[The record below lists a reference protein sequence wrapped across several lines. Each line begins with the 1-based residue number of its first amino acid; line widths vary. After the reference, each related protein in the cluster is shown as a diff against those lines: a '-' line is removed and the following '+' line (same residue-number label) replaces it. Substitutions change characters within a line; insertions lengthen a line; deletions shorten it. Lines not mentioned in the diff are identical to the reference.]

1 MKKVAAVILLLVGC
15 AGVLIGKPKDQA
27 PCKVSFVMVEQDE
40 MTGNLTMVGLNKQQ
54 SRWYKKEGNQKDY
67 AGVCTVDANE
77 SGEQT
82 ALESGSEE
90 YINRTVGD
98 SPLYLV
104 AWEEH
109 RVFVPDT
116 KGGHY
121 AYSATGTLSKWRS
134 DNTNPDGGSFVPV
147 GPVHNTNRTILSSS
161 GDSDDVD
168 QSFRSDADQS
178 GAKRRRTLSV

>member
-1 MKKVAAVILLLVGC
+1 MKKVAVTLLLVSC
-15 AGVLIGKPKDQA
+15 ASVLIGKPEDQA
-27 PCKVSFVMVEQDE
+27 PCKAFFVMVEQDE
-40 MTGNLTMVGLNKQQ
+40 ITVNLKMVGLNKQQ
-54 SRWYKKEGNQKDY
+54 SSWYKKEGNQKEY
-67 AGVCTVDANE
+67 AGVCIVHANE
-77 SGEQT
+77 SSEQI

-121 AYSATGTLSKWRS
+121 AYSANGTLSKWRS
-134 DNTNPDGGSFVPV
+134 DNTWIM
-147 GPVHNTNRTILSSS
+147 HTIS
-161 GDSDDVD
+161 V
-168 QSFRSDADQS
+168 RSLARSADA
-178 GAKRRRTLSV
+178 GRV